1 MKLKMS
7 NKELKRHYI
16 IKQCVEGT
24 LTSSQAAQCLCLSTR
39 RIKQLKKEFKEK
51 GAVAVI
57 HGNARRPSPKRL
69 DQEKREVILELRK
82 DECLSQSNFTH
93 FTEIINERYNLKVS
107 YSTVHRLLTQEGYKS
122 PKKRRKRRK
131 IHPTRPRK
139 PAFGMMLQADGTP
152 HAWFGGKDKYTT
164 RFH

>member
-1 MKLKMS
+1 MS

-24 LTSSQAAQCLCLSTR
+24 LTSSQAARCLCLSTR

-93 FTEIINERYNLKVS
+93 FTEIINECYNLKVS

-122 PKKRRKRRK
+122 PKIKKKTQKNTPYKTQKTCLWHDATSRWNTSRLVWRKR
-131 IHPTRPRK
+131 
-139 PAFGMMLQADGTP
+139 
-152 HAWFGGKDKYTT
+152 
-164 RFH
+164 